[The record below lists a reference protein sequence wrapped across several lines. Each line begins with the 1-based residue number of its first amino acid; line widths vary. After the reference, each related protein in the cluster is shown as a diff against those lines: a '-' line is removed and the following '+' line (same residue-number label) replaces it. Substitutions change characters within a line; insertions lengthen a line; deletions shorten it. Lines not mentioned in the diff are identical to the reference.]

1 MDFATIVSAVSAV
14 GFPIVFCLILYKTMI
29 DQNRQHKEESDKL
42 TEAIHN
48 NTLVIQKLV
57 DKLETDGKDTK

>member
-14 GFPIVFCLILYKTMI
+14 GFPIVFCLILYKTML
-29 DQNRQHKEESDKL
+29 DQNKQHKEEADKL

-57 DKLETDGKDTK
+57 DKLDGNEVGK

>member
-1 MDFATIVSAVSAV
+1 MDFTTIVSAVSAV
-14 GFPIVFCLILYKTMI
+14 GFPIVFCLILYKTML
-29 DQNRQHKEESDKL
+29 DQNKQHKDEADKL

-57 DKLETDGKDTK
+57 DKLDGNEVSK